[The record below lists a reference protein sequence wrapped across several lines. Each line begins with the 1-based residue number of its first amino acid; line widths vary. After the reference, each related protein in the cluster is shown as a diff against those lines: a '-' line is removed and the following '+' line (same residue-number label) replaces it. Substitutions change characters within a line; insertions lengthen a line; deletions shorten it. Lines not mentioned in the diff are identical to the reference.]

1 MSYNLI
7 FGWSRVHRASKVLKY
22 CFLTSCILTRVHP
35 SNWILGSIITHIRK
49 EKVIY
54 DKNKNS
60 KKMFEWTG
68 ERYLPFADP
77 KINGV
82 EIHYEHLHRYYFAFF
97 VPNFNQRKVRFN
109 ERFKRVRL

>member
-1 MSYNLI
+1 
-7 FGWSRVHRASKVLKY
+7 
-22 CFLTSCILTRVHP
+22 
-35 SNWILGSIITHIRK
+35 
-49 EKVIY
+49 
-54 DKNKNS
+54 
-60 KKMFEWTG
+60 MFEWTG

-82 EIHYEHLHRYYFAFF
+82 EIHYELLHKYYFAFF